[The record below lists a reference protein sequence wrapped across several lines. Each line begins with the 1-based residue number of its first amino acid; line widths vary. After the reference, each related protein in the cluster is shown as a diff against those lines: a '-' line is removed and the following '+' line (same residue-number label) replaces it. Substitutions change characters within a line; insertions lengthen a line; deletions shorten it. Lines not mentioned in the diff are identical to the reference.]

1 MTLNSFFNVSYIIYS
16 PVRSCAKSFHHT
28 LAYDAHALLL
38 LLFHLMYI
46 STLSQSET
54 VSASATTVSI

>member
-28 LAYDAHALLL
+28 LAYDAHALLI
-38 LLFHLMYI
+38 LFHLMHI